1 MEKGLGSVWAKFKN
15 VSEEETINLAGE
27 KIIRDWETNIR
38 IAEKNIVSAAAM
50 YEDQQIEIDQ
60 ELAEKKQ
67 ACLNAYLDIDQAD
80 VATVEL
86 RKRFV
91 SQYEQNIAHKQEIL
105 DQYENE
111 LTDRE
116 DQYADYID
124 SQRDIIKE
132 YQYRIKTLINLING

>member
-38 IAEKNIVSAAAM
+38 IAEKNIVSAAAV

-60 ELAEKKQ
+60 ELVEKKQ